1 MRMGE
6 IAYAEDMAKLSAAV
20 EALKQ
25 VPVWNQNKPLCD
37 WFLRTWLQQQKDRE
51 PCPITRSYYQA
62 VWNIQEWKPKN

>member
-6 IAYAEDMAKLSAAV
+6 IAYAEEMAKLNAAV

-37 WFLRTWLQQQKDRE
+37 WFLGTWLKQQKDRE
-51 PCPITRSYYQA
+51 LCPVARNYYHA
-62 VWNIQEWKPKN
+62 VWTIQEWKKN